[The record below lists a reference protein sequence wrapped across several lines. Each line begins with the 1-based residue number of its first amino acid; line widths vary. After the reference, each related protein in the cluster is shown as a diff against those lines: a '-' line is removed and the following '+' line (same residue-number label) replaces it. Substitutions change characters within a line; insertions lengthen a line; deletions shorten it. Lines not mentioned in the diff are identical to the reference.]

1 MTSRNTNCGWEGRRA
16 AHLQVLGEI
25 CKEDGEEISTDHNH

>member
-1 MTSRNTNCGWEGRRA
+1 MTSRNTNGGRRA